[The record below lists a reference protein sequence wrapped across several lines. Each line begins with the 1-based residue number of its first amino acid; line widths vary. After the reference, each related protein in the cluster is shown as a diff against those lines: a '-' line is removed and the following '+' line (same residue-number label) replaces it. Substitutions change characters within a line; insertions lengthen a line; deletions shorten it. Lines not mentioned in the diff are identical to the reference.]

1 MVWATLF
8 FKILFKH
15 SGDCLVNLEMCEFFS
30 EQIKHF
36 KMNRSKRLELYL
48 ILQNYSSF
56 QFFLIVF
63 LQTGKLMIPVTLK
76 TLDIIISQHFLTNVK
91 QCNILSHDL
100 ILYKQTRLIK

>member
-56 QFFLIVF
+56 QFFF
-63 LQTGKLMIPVTLK
+63 DSFPSDGQT
-76 TLDIIISQHFLTNVK
+76 
-91 QCNILSHDL
+91 HDPCDPENA
-100 ILYKQTRLIK
+100 